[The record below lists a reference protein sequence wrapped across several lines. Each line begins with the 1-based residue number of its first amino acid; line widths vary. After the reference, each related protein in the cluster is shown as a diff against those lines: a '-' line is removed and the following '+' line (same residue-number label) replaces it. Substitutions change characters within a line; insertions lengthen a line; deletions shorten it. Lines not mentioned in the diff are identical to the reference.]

1 MVDVLLNG
9 KLIENYRII
18 AVLGRGGMGTVYKA
32 FDEEL
37 QREVV
42 LKMMNI
48 RYLEDMAFVRQFRKE
63 GISQARLKHPNI
75 VDVHALRE
83 SKLGMFIVMEYIPGQ
98 TLAAQIR
105 EGGAMPWQQALLLF
119 DNILKGIEHAHEKGV
134 IHRDIKPGNIMLSN
148 DGSVKV
154 SDFGI
159 ARMNHDPRMTH
170 TGLSGGTLA
179 YSSPEQL
186 KNLKLADERSDVYS
200 LGITFYEVLTGALPF
215 KEGLS
220 AHEVQQEIL
229 SGKFLSPRRKIP
241 ELPKALARVILQS
254 ICKKPEKRFQSVQE
268 MRQAL
273 AVVQP
278 QTVIGDITDFS
289 RKIRS
294 SPKFSFSVSRR
305 LQAVI
310 YFLLLIIAAWAMD
323 AQTSFLNFF
332 QFSSGETRS
341 LSINSDPDNAFVY
354 LNGNILGVT
363 PIWDREIAFAD
374 SAHIRI
380 EKHNYLARDTTIAL
394 AADSAMTVAFQLVAE
409 RGNRKRSLRKT
420 SSTAKRKGSLQ
431 VRTIPP
437 GAEIWLAGKR
447 LPDKQSPVLIRD
459 LLPGDYQVN
468 LRRQGYQ
475 TFSDIVTVKNG
486 IQAELTVN
494 LQFRRGD
501 VSILVLPYGSIY
513 IDGKL
518 RKENTHSAYQT
529 TLSPGRHTIRATHP
543 MYGSWEKKITVVAGR
558 QLELAAD
565 FNRTFDVRIIAF
577 DDNEKPLMGD
587 VFIDGQPSEYSTP
600 VKMPLRFGNHK
611 IEVRRKGYRQ
621 SSGARAINLEEEL
634 TTPLKFVLKKIPGE

>member
-48 RYLEDMAFVRQFRKE
+48 RFLEDMAFVRQFRKE

-105 EGGAMPWQQALLLF
+105 ESGSIPWQQALLLF

-159 ARMNHDPRMTH
+159 ARMNHDPRITN
-170 TGLSGGTLA
+170 TGFSGGTLA

-200 LGITFYEVLTGALPF
+200 LGITFYEALTGTLPF

-220 AHEVQQEIL
+220 AHEIQQEIF

-241 ELPKALARVILQS
+241 ELPKALARVILQA
-254 ICKKPEKRFQSVQE
+254 IRKKPEKRFQSVRE

-273 AVVQP
+273 AAIQP
-278 QTVIGDITDFS
+278 STVMVDITDFS

-294 SPKFSFSVSRR
+294 SPRFSFRMPRR
-305 LQAVI
+305 LLAVI
-310 YFLLLIIAAWAMD
+310 YFLPLIIIGWAMD
-323 AQTSFLNFF
+323 AHTSFMNFF
-332 QFSSGETRS
+332 QLSAGETRS
-341 LSINSDPDNAFVY
+341 LSVNSNPDNAFVY

-363 PIWDREIAFAD
+363 PIWDRDIAFAD
-374 SAHIRI
+374 SVHIRI
-380 EKHNYLARDTTIAL
+380 EKHNYITRDTTIAL
-394 AADSAMTVAFQLVAE
+394 TVDSAMTIEFQLQSE
-409 RGNRKRSLRKT
+409 RRSRKRSQRR
-420 SSTAKRKGSLQ
+420 SGNIAERKGSLQ

-437 GAEIWLAGKR
+437 GAEIWLAGKK
-447 LPDKQSPVLIRD
+447 LPGKQSPALIPN
-459 LLPGDYQVN
+459 LSPGEYQVN

-475 TFSDIVTVKNG
+475 AFSDIVTVKNG
-486 IQAELTVN
+486 IQAELEVN
-494 LQFRRGD
+494 LQSRRGD

-513 IDGKL
+513 IDRKL

-529 TLSPGRHTIRATHP
+529 TLSPGRYTIRATHP

-558 QLELAAD
+558 RLELAAD

-577 DDNEKPLMGD
+577 DENEKPLMGD

-600 VKMPLRFGNHK
+600 VKMSLRFGSHK
-611 IEVRRKGYRQ
+611 IEVRRKGYKTIN
-621 SSGARAINLEEEL
+621 GARTINLEGEL
-634 TTPLKFVLKKIPGE
+634 KTPLKFILKK